1 MDKLFLNEIHT
12 ACGRLEQKQSEL
24 IRREGFYY

>member
-1 MDKLFLNEIHT
+1 MDKLLLNEIHT
-12 ACGRLEQKQSEL
+12 AYDRLEQKQSEL